1 MDPVLPERGF
11 DAIGIE
17 RAIAAE
23 LGRMDPAGNK
33 QAVDAGTGGAY
44 DVRAQA
50 VADRQDAAL
59 VGHPEQAETAV
70 VDRWVGFAVPP
81 HATAEALIL
90 LRQGAGAESRLAVM
104 HHDKVRIGAYHRQPA
119 GERGVHDRR
128 GSLERILPFGGDG

>member
-11 DAIGIE
+11 DALGIE

-33 QAVDAGTGGAY
+33 QAVDAGTGGAC
-44 DVRAQA
+44 DIGAQT

-70 VDRWVGFAVPP
+70 IDRWVGLAVPS
-81 HATAEALIL
+81 HAAAQALIL

-104 HHDKVRIGAYHRQPA
+104 HHDEI
-119 GERGVHDRR
+119 
-128 GSLERILPFGGDG
+128 